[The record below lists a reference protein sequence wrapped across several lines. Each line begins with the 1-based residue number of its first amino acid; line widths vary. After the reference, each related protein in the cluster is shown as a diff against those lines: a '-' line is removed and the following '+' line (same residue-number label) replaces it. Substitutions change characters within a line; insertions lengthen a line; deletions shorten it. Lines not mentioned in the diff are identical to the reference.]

1 MSNEQTVLESLKA
14 RINYKKEELKENK
27 EKYLQLKRELKVL
40 EEDYEYEKEK
50 LQYYV

>member
-1 MSNEQTVLESLKA
+1 MPDEQTVLESLKA
-14 RINYKKEELKENK
+14 RINYKREELKENK

-40 EEDYEYEKEK
+40 EDDFECEKEK